1 MRAVI
6 LAAGMGRR
14 LDPGTDGDVNH
25 APKCLLSFGSHT
37 LLERQI
43 RMLHSVGIFQI
54 GIVTGWHDHAIETA
68 LNHLGIEPRPETRWN
83 PLYRLGSV
91 VSLDVAAPWLTAE
104 EETLLL
110 DADVLCDGRVLAPL
124 LAPGPPERLL
134 LDRSSAEG
142 EEPVKVCL
150 RNGQVVEFRKQVA
163 PNLRHDT
170 VGESVGFFRFS
181 AAGGRRT
188 ADRARQYLDQGR
200 HDAPHEEILRDLI
213 LESTRGE
220 FGAEDITGLPWIEI
234 DFPED
239 VARARTAVL
248 PLLEAVPGTGDA
260 SRSVAPITSEHS
272 P

>member
-6 LAAGMGRR
+6 LAAGIGRR
-14 LDPGTDGDVNH
+14 LATGHDGDADH
-25 APKCLLSFGSHT
+25 APKCLLSFGGHT
-37 LLERQI
+37 LLERQL
-43 RMLHSVGIFQI
+43 RMLHAAGILKI

-68 LNHLGIEPRPETRWN
+68 LDHLGVTPRPETEWN
-83 PLYRLGSV
+83 PLYRRGSV
-91 VSLDVAAPWLTAE
+91 VSLDTAAPWLTAG
-104 EETLLL
+104 EETILL
-110 DADVLCDGRVLAPL
+110 DADVLCDGRILAPL

-181 AAGGRRT
+181 AAGGRRM

-200 HDAPHEEILRDLI
+200 HDAPHEEVLRDLI
-213 LESTRGE
+213 LESTPGG

-239 VARARTAVL
+239 VARARADIL
-248 PLLEAVPGTGDA
+248 PLLEALPGIDDT
-260 SRSVAPITSEHS
+260 SRDVAPLTSEQS